1 MTIIFPTGLPGC
13 RENLYISP
21 AENCSQIVNNTRY
34 SKHRNV
40 QVVWKMKHLISWE
53 LLKVGRREWRA
64 CNVEPCQG
72 EAKSQVSEGVS
83 MFSVFSRPLV
93 LEGPGLR
100 AQDELLQGSL
110 ANHRPVFR
118 THDHSQPIRSHQGA
132 LTRTQT
138 PRGEA
143 WEMLCKQS
151 AHPTLYSTAKRYIKV
166 YIFLYNGDVEPV

>member
-40 QVVWKMKHLISWE
+40 HISWE

-72 EAKSQVSEGVS
+72 EAKSQFLKVYPCSPCS
-83 MFSVFSRPLV
+83 
-93 LEGPGLR
+93 PGLLSWR
-100 AQDELLQGSL
+100 DRDCELRMNSSRGPWPITGQYSGHVITLNQSEVTRLQSPAL
-110 ANHRPVFR
+110 KPPEVRHEKCYANR
-118 THDHSQPIRSHQGA
+118 A
-132 LTRTQT
+132 LTL
-138 PRGEA
+138 
-143 WEMLCKQS
+143 LCILLLRD
-151 AHPTLYSTAKRYIKV
+151 T
-166 YIFLYNGDVEPV
+166 